1 MIPYKRGPPIMEKD
15 FGNDLLKSVYN
26 AIPFIDTFFDNDIEI
41 MLTDR
46 EKVLYYQ
53 SSKEI
58 DGKLKVVSPT
68 GEFVQNAMKQGKTV
82 VEIIPEDFLGVAF
95 KSYMIPI
102 KDGQTVV
109 GSIVIGKSLSKK
121 NAVTNITDELITALS
136 HIETVINEISSG
148 VQELAHRNN
157 DILSEAN
164 TANDMANDTDDI
176 VNFIKG
182 VSSQTN
188 LLGLNASI
196 EAARAGE
203 AGRGFSV
210 VAQEIRKLSNS
221 SNESIGKIET
231 VIKNISTAINKIN
244 GKVVDADSI
253 SNKQSK
259 ALQEIASSIEQLNST
274 AKHLGKLADEL

>member
-1 MIPYKRGPPIMEKD
+1 MVEKD
-15 FGNDLLKSVYN
+15 FGNDILKSVCN
-26 AIPFIDTFFDNDIEI
+26 AIPYIDTFFDNDIEI
-41 MLTDR
+41 MLTDK

-53 SSKEI
+53 GSKEI
-58 DGKLKVVSPT
+58 NGKRQVGSPA
-68 GEFVQNAMKQGKTV
+68 GEFVKEAMELGDIQVKV
-82 VEIIPEDFLGVAF
+82 LPEDFMGVAF

-109 GSIVIGKSLSKK
+109 GSIAIGKSLSKK
-121 NAVTNITDELITALS
+121 NAVTNITDKLITALS
-136 HIETVINEISSG
+136 HIETVINQISSG
-148 VQELAHRNN
+148 VQELARRNN
-157 DILSEAN
+157 EILGEAN
-164 TANDMANDTDDI
+164 TANNMANDTDDI

-203 AGRGFSV
+203 AGRGFNV

-221 SNESIGKIET
+221 SNESISKIEN
-231 VIKNISTAINKIN
+231 VIKNISTSIKKIN
-244 GKVVDADSI
+244 DKVVDADGI
-253 SNKQSK
+253 SNEQSK

-274 AKHLGKLADEL
+274 ARLLGKLADEL

>member
-1 MIPYKRGPPIMEKD
+1 MEMD

-26 AIPFIDTFFDNDIEI
+26 AIPLIDTFFDNDIEI

-53 SSKEI
+53 GSKEI
-58 DGKLKVVSPT
+58 DGKRKVGSPA
-68 GEFVQNAMKQGKTV
+68 GEFMEKTMESGESK
-82 VEIIPEDFLGVAF
+82 VEIIPEDFMGVAF
-95 KSYMIPI
+95 KSYMVPI
-102 KDGQTVV
+102 KDGHTVV
-109 GSIVIGKSLSKK
+109 GCIAIGKSLSKK
-121 NAVTNITDELITALS
+121 NAVTNITDELISALS
-136 HIETVINEISSG
+136 YIETVINQISSG

-157 DILSEAN
+157 EILGEAN
-164 TANDMANDTDDI
+164 TANDMADNTDEI

-203 AGRGFSV
+203 AGRGFNV

-221 SNESIGKIET
+221 SNESISKIEN
-231 VIKNISTAINKIN
+231 VIKNISSSIKRIND
-244 GKVVDADSI
+244 KVVDADSI
-253 SNKQSK
+253 SNKQSQ

-274 AKHLGKLADEL
+274 AKLLGKLADEL

>member
-1 MIPYKRGPPIMEKD
+1 MEKD

-58 DGKLKVVSPT
+58 DGKLKVGSPT

>member
-1 MIPYKRGPPIMEKD
+1 MLEKD
-15 FGNDLLKSVYN
+15 FGNDILKSVYN
-26 AIPFIDTFFDNDIEI
+26 AIPFIDTFFDSDIEI

-53 SSKEI
+53 GSKEI
-58 DGKLKVVSPT
+58 DGKIQVGSVAGNFVKKAMEL
-68 GEFVQNAMKQGKTV
+68 GEIK

-102 KDGQTVV
+102 KDGHTVV
-109 GSIVIGKSLSKK
+109 GSIAIGKSLSKK
-121 NAVTNITDELITALS
+121 KAVTNITDELITALS
-136 HIETVINEISSG
+136 HIETVINQISSG

-157 DILSEAN
+157 EILGEAN
-164 TANDMANDTDDI
+164 TANNMANNTDDI

-188 LLGLNASI
+188 LLGLNAAI

-203 AGRGFSV
+203 AGRGFNV

-221 SNESIGKIET
+221 SNESISKIEN
-231 VIKNISTAINKIN
+231 VIKNISTSIKKIN
-244 GKVVDADSI
+244 DKVLNVDGI
-253 SNKQSK
+253 SNKQSN

-274 AKHLGKLADEL
+274 AKLLGKLADEL